1 MLMNLKNFTLRSE
14 RLLVIALLACSTP
27 HAFAISMVSEDSH
40 NPVVNQQDTHVKG
53 TVIDSRTGEPI
64 IGANIVVKGTTNG
77 TITGV
82 DGDYSLKAP
91 VGSVLEISFIGYKT
105 VTVKAV
111 AGLQKIRLQED
122 SSLLDEVVVV
132 GYGTQ
137 KKVNLSG
144 AVDAI
149 SSEALEDRPIINAGQ
164 GLQGVIPNLNIT
176 ISNGAANSTPS
187 FNIRGETS
195 LNGGD
200 PLILVDNI
208 PTTSGELSRLNTND
222 IESVSVLK
230 DAASAAIYGAR
241 AAFGVILVTTKRAKS
256 EKIAINVNAFYSTR
270 KVTRVPEHVTDPY
283 TVMKI
288 KHDAATPLYNLYPE
302 KQLEIGKYFS
312 EHPNEDRVVINPDDP
327 ESWLYYGS
335 TDWMDEV
342 YESSA
347 PSYTVNFNISQKAK
361 KTSYY
366 LSGEYARQDGM
377 LRYGNDI
384 YDRYNIRG
392 KVDFQITNWLN
403 LSNNTSFVQR
413 TYDQP
418 SFGRT
423 DWGLSDFFHEVNRT
437 NSLDVPRNPDGSWTQ
452 SGGAILGALQEGGR
466 KINDSREFS
475 TTFGLTLDII
485 KDMWQIKA
493 DATWRRD
500 SELNRNS
507 YHNYHYKTGPNKPEQ
522 ASGRPTRASRSTS
535 FYNYNVYNVY
545 TDFHYTFADK
555 HYVQAL
561 LGFNQETRKTNSFS
575 MYRDDLISSSFPTPE
590 LAVGEKGIGEDISEW
605 AVRGMFF
612 RVNYIYDDKYILKR
626 AIESVDGN
634 TSLKQN
640 LKEKLYKVYD
650 YEILSEIVVRS
661 GIADNVHNLYE
672 AVKDKRQVAFHEYK
686 SSNSHAV
693 TDRVVE
699 PFAFTANNN
708 EIWCYEPASGKN
720 KLFKVSRIT
729 SVEVL
734 ETGWQFEESH
744 EEGYTDVFHI
754 SSDRRLPVTLRLGM
768 TAANLL
774 IEEFPLAEKY
784 MEREDDAH
792 WLFHTEVCKYEGIGR
807 FVLGLFED
815 IEIINSPDF
824 VLYLKEKVQNIS
836 EKIQD

>member
-1 MLMNLKNFTLRSE
+1 M
-14 RLLVIALLACSTP
+14 
-27 HAFAISMVSEDSH
+27 
-40 NPVVNQQDTHVKG
+40 
-53 TVIDSRTGEPI
+53 
-64 IGANIVVKGTTNG
+64 
-77 TITGV
+77 
-82 DGDYSLKAP
+82 
-91 VGSVLEISFIGYKT
+91 
-105 VTVKAV
+105 
-111 AGLQKIRLQED
+111 
-122 SSLLDEVVVV
+122 
-132 GYGTQ
+132 
-137 KKVNLSG
+137 
-144 AVDAI
+144 
-149 SSEALEDRPIINAGQ
+149 
-164 GLQGVIPNLNIT
+164 
-176 ISNGAANSTPS
+176 
-187 FNIRGETS
+187 
-195 LNGGD
+195 
-200 PLILVDNI
+200 VDNI

-612 RVNYIYDDKYILKR
+612 RVNYIYDDKYIL
-626 AIESVDGN
+626 N
-634 TSLKQN
+634 
-640 LKEKLYKVYD
+640 
-650 YEILSEIVVRS
+650 SER
-661 GIADNVHNLYE
+661 
-672 AVKDKRQVAFHEYK
+672 F
-686 SSNSHAV
+686 
-693 TDRVVE
+693 
-699 PFAFTANNN
+699 
-708 EIWCYEPASGKN
+708 
-720 KLFKVSRIT
+720 
-729 SVEVL
+729 
-734 ETGWQFEESH
+734 
-744 EEGYTDVFHI
+744 
-754 SSDRRLPVTLRLGM
+754 RLTV
-768 TAANLL
+768 
-774 IEEFPLAEKY
+774 
-784 MEREDDAH
+784 
-792 WLFHTEVCKYEGIGR
+792 
-807 FVLGLFED
+807 
-815 IEIINSPDF
+815 
-824 VLYLKEKVQNIS
+824 
-836 EKIQD
+836 